1 MSYEIGDTV
10 EGETVARVG
19 KYYLVWGRLEEDVEA
34 EDFDTHNL
42 AEAKRYAKKV
52 NKTGCCQ
59 INEYECCFNEYG
71 EMIQH
76 LDDRTAVFEHYTSG
90 FTRVAI

>member
-19 KYYLVWGRLEEDVEA
+19 KQYHVVGYVEPDVE
-34 EDFDTHNL
+34 FGGLWTHNL
-42 AEAKRYAKKV
+42 AEAKRCAKKLS
-52 NKTGCCQ
+52 KTGMAQ

-76 LDDRTAVFEHYTSG
+76 LDDRAAVFEHYTSG
-90 FTRVAI
+90 FTRVAL

>member
-1 MSYEIGDTV
+1 MSYEIGDIV
-10 EGETVARVG
+10 EGQVVAEAG
-19 KYYLVWGRLEEDVEA
+19 KYYSVCGWIEEDVEFKGF
-34 EDFDTHNL
+34 ETHSL
-42 AEAKRYAKKV
+42 AEAKRCAKKV

-76 LDDRTAVFEHYTSG
+76 LDDRTAIFEHYTSG
-90 FTRVAI
+90 FTRVVI

>member
-10 EGETVARVG
+10 EGETVAETG
-19 KYYLVWGRLEEDVEA
+19 KYYWVWGWIEEDVEA
-34 EDFDTHNL
+34 EDFYSHKL

-59 INEYECCFNEYG
+59 IKEYECCFNEHG
-71 EMIQH
+71 KMIQH
-76 LDDRTAVFEHYTSG
+76 LDDATAIFDVTSG
-90 FTRVAI
+90 MARVAI

>member
-1 MSYEIGDTV
+1 MSYEIGDIV
-10 EGETVARVG
+10 EGEVVAETG
-19 KYYLVWGRLEEDVEA
+19 KYYWVWGWIEEDVEV
-34 EDFDTHNL
+34 EDFYSHKL

-59 INEYECCFNEYG
+59 IKEYECCFNECG

-76 LDDRTAVFEHYTSG
+76 LDDETAIFDPVWG
-90 FTRVAI
+90 MARQVVI